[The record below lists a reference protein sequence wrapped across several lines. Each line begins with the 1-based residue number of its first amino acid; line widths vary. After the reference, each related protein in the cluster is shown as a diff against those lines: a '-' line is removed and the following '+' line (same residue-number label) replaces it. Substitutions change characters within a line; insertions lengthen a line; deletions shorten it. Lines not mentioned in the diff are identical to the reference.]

1 MFWIEGDPFI
11 FFTKILFYRSMII
24 AQYSFKWGSKIKQ
37 ICTLDSCFSN
47 ALKNFF
53 LSSLCLVSGF

>member
-1 MFWIEGDPFI
+1 
-11 FFTKILFYRSMII
+11 MII

-37 ICTLDSCFSN
+37 ICTLGSCFSN

-53 LSSLCLVSGF
+53 LSSLCLVSGFQ

>member
-1 MFWIEGDPFI
+1 MRAIRL
-11 FFTKILFYRSMII
+11 FFSQKYYSYRSMII
-24 AQYSFKWGSKIKQ
+24 AQYSFKCGSKIKQ

>member
-1 MFWIEGDPFI
+1 MRAIRL
-11 FFTKILFYRSMII
+11 FFSQKYYSYRSMII
-24 AQYSFKWGSKIKQ
+24 AQYSFKCGSKIKQ
-37 ICTLDSCFSN
+37 IRALDSCFSN